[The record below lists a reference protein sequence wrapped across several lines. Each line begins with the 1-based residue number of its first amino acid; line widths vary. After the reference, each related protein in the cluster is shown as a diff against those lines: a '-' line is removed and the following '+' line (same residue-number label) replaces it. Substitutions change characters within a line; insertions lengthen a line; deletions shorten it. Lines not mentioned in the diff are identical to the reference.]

1 MNIVLTG
8 FMASGKSVVSEKLAN
23 LTGRKL
29 IDTDK
34 YIEEKEGTSINEI
47 FKTHGEK
54 YFRELEKAAV
64 RVVADEENAV
74 ISTGGGTVLDKSNI
88 DCLKKTGKVF
98 YLAPDFEII
107 EKRIIEAAKTRPL
120 LQNQSIED
128 IRKRFNDRIPFYENC
143 DYRLHITEDM
153 SVDDCAK
160 KILDLMGE

>member
-8 FMASGKSVVSEKLAN
+8 FMASGKSVVSEKLAK

-74 ISTGGGTVLDKSNI
+74 ISTGGGTVLDKLNI

-107 EKRIIEAAKTRPL
+107 EKRIIEASRTRPL

-143 DYRLHITEDM
+143 NYRLHITEDM

>member
-8 FMASGKSVVSEKLAN
+8 FMASGKSVVSEKLAK

-34 YIEEKEGTSINEI
+34 YIEEKEGTSINKI

-54 YFRELEKAAV
+54 YFRELEKSAV
-64 RVVADEENAV
+64 RTVADEENAV

-88 DCLKKTGKVF
+88 ECLKKTGKVF

-107 EKRIIEAAKTRPL
+107 EKRIIEAARTRPL